1 MSGRHLRPAE
11 QKKKEAAAQKG
22 RDAERERA
30 ERKRRLEAGFQ
41 QVRSRPLWT
50 SRPSGPPR
58 GGARLNF
65 ADEKEVDRVLKA
77 GSDYQVLQLEPGA
90 SAAEA
95 KKRYRQMAI
104 ALHPDKCDVPRAGEA
119 FHRVVTAYRSIS
131 SFL

>member
-1 MSGRHLRPAE
+1 M
-11 QKKKEAAAQKG
+11 QFYEAARQQAALDIQ
-22 RDAERERA
+22 AERA
-30 ERKRRLEAGFQ
+30 A
-41 QVRSRPLWT
+41 
-50 SRPSGPPR
+50 R
-58 GGARLNF
+58 GGARLSF
-65 ADEKEVDRVLKA
+65 ADDKEVDRVLKA

-104 ALHPDKCDVPRAGEA
+104 ALHPDKCDAPRAGEA